1 MLPRGFCDECS
12 PGTALNSA
20 AAGSITRY
28 PLGTMPDGELPS
40 DLLQLMVHRLEAQ
53 ERASARMMERAN
65 SYAVFSLA
73 VLGFYVGILFA
84 RSDSPSALL
93 LVGAGAIASLFLA
106 TLILFYR
113 VHKAADLSVLPNP
126 RILLH
131 RLTQRPFQR
140 QLSELMKQTFRS
152 YAQIKLLT
160 LVCSQQS
167 AFKCSSSLQS
177 HLSNCSVDFRFPARF
192 NWWSSGFRLSFRR
205 RCSLR
210 RRSPWRSWGRCPSWS
225 WRGPRRWPSGAWAS
239 KCGWP
244 SK

>member
-126 RILLH
+126 RDLAAQADTKAIPEAIVRAYETNVPIVRSDQTLNTCLLATVGVQVFVF
-131 RLTQRPFQR
+131 LAVT
-140 QLSELMKQTFRS
+140 LIELF
-152 YAQIKLLT
+152 
-160 LVCSQQS
+160 
-167 AFKCSSSLQS
+167 
-177 HLSNCSVDFRFPARF
+177 
-192 NWWSSGFRLSFRR
+192 G
-205 RCSLR
+205 
-210 RRSPWRSWGRCPSWS
+210 
-225 WRGPRRWPSGAWAS
+225 
-239 KCGWP
+239 
-244 SK
+244 